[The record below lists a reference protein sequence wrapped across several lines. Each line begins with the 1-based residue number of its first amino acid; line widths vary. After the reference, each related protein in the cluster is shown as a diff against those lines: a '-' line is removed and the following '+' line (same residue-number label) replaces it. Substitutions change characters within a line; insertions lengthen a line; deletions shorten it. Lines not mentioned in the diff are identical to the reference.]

1 MAKAKSLSVFQAG
14 LLLAGLIL
22 LPVLLTLLFITPR
35 DNIKEQGM
43 RALLPP
49 QIKNSII
56 SSQVHLD
63 AYAKE
68 LGELQARMMRL
79 DAQSQRLA
87 KLASGND
94 TRVISNPNFKSRAE
108 LKLPANANAPA
119 NVNAPAKSNNVK
131 SSGNSN
137 SRVKIT
143 IPAPD
148 ADTPLDGRG
157 GPLVSAHP
165 MTEMGLQAAI
175 LELTAAVDARDESLS
190 SLEAKIL
197 QQSVLKDMLPNS
209 SPVDAGYNSS
219 SYGWR
224 IDPFNGNK
232 AFHEGLDFPANT
244 GAPIRAAADGIVSMS
259 ELSHAYGNIVKVD
272 HGSGLET
279 RYAHASKLLVK
290 VGERVVKGQTVALV
304 GSTGRS
310 TGPHLH
316 YEIRLNGNSLD
327 PRQYLQKNAS

>member
-1 MAKAKSLSVFQAG
+1 MNIILVSNKMAKAKSLSVLQAG
-14 LLLAGLIL
+14 VLIAGLVL
-22 LPVLLTLLFITPR
+22 VPVLLTLLFITPQ
-35 DNIKEQGM
+35 DNIKAQGM

-49 QIKNSII
+49 QLKSSII

-87 KLASGND
+87 KLAGEKDAKVSK
-94 TRVISNPNFKSRAE
+94 NPN
-108 LKLPANANAPA
+108 LKPTKKLQLDNLLPAN
-119 NVNAPAKSNNVK
+119 
-131 SSGNSN
+131 
-137 SRVKIT
+137 
-143 IPAPD
+143 
-148 ADTPLDGRG
+148 RG
-157 GPLVSAHP
+157 GPLINARP
-165 MTEMGLQAAI
+165 MTELDLQAAI
-175 LELTAAVDARDESLS
+175 LALTQAVDARDDSLS
-190 SLEAKIL
+190 SIEAKIL

-209 SPVDAGYNSS
+209 SPIGAAYNSS

-232 AFHEGLDFPANT
+232 AFHEGLDFTANT
-244 GAPIRAAADGIVSMS
+244 GTPIRAAADGIVSLA
-259 ELSHAYGNIVKVD
+259 ELTHAYGNMVKID
-272 HGSGLET
+272 HGAGLET
-279 RYAHASKLLVK
+279 RYAHASKLLVHA
-290 VGERVVKGQTVALV
+290 GERVVKGQVVALV

-316 YEIRLNGNSLD
+316 YEIRLNGNALD